1 VKRNSKGRKENNMR
15 TLLTAVALATI
26 LTTPALANKTPVKTV
41 DTCNEELML
50 KQMIYHLGAI
60 EMMIKDMRADALRQY
75 PKKPVKDAK
84 TSG

>member
-1 VKRNSKGRKENNMR
+1 MR

-26 LTTPALANKTPVKTV
+26 LTTPALADKMPVKP
-41 DTCNEELML
+41 DTKQVKVCNEELML
-50 KQMIYHLGAI
+50 KQMVYHLDAI
-60 EMMIKDMRADALRQY
+60 EMMIAQMRKDALRQY